1 MQHLK
6 THLYEKVKDIY
17 SKEDFF
23 VKVEKLRTEYDDLL
37 DEDIAALFIVDEA
50 GRNTENIYKIKDVE
64 DRIDCSIFGKVT
76 NIQKARTFSRKNG
89 SSGRVV
95 NLELSDETG
104 SINLALWDKDV
115 DLVKNKKIKVGT
127 SIKVINGYVKTG
139 YKGLELN
146 TGKYSQLIIEPEDIP
161 KEVETSNQISDK
173 IKGKLIEIEPS
184 KAFFKDDGEFG
195 FVTNIK
201 IKTND
206 KINRIAVWNEKV
218 KEIQKFK
225 KGDEIEIQNINYKN
239 GNKEFHVNGNAIIK
253 KI

>member
-115 DLVKNKKIKVGT
+115 DLVKNKKIKVRT
-127 SIKVINGYVKTG
+127 SIK
-139 YKGLELN
+139 
-146 TGKYSQLIIEPEDIP
+146 
-161 KEVETSNQISDK
+161 
-173 IKGKLIEIEPS
+173 
-184 KAFFKDDGEFG
+184 
-195 FVTNIK
+195 
-201 IKTND
+201 
-206 KINRIAVWNEKV
+206 
-218 KEIQKFK
+218 
-225 KGDEIEIQNINYKN
+225 
-239 GNKEFHVNGNAIIK
+239 
-253 KI
+253 